1 MAKRLPVFPHI
12 HFLLNADIVKRGK
25 PITREN
31 IMSLRAKFTMNILD
45 GVFKFLVLYIK
56 QKKEQKI
63 LIKMRILY
71 MLI

>member
-1 MAKRLPVFPHI
+1 
-12 HFLLNADIVKRGK
+12 
-25 PITREN
+25 
-31 IMSLRAKFTMNILD
+31 MNILD

-63 LIKMRILY
+63 LIKIRILY